1 MLTPPADPS
10 GPAPTAT
17 SLAAEKLE
25 QLQQLAWLTLLRLA
39 QQFQLTQLALSAT
52 PANRWPI
59 NLAMLHLPPSEYRW
73 LSPAVARFSPGGE
86 CGALPNAIGSSGP
99 SSSMDNSGSAQTAR
113 GPTAEHSVA
122 HKPRLNSG
130 PLSPDTG
137 GSAAAA
143 LGSAA
148 GLPDRPGKT
157 SDLW

>member
-1 MLTPPADPS
+1 
-10 GPAPTAT
+10 
-17 SLAAEKLE
+17 
-25 QLQQLAWLTLLRLA
+25 
-39 QQFQLTQLALSAT
+39 
-52 PANRWPI
+52 
-59 NLAMLHLPPSEYRW
+59 MLHLPPSEYRW
-73 LSPAVARFSPGGE
+73 LSPAVARSSPGGE

-113 GPTAEHSVA
+113 GPVAEHSQA

-148 GLPDRPGKT
+148 GLPDRPAKGKVPT
-157 SDLW
+157 SVLELAIVAEEVGGMLVISPGIQLASELPAVTLLASVLAVCSDG